1 MQHLSGN
8 WADVLAWVTI
18 LAGLV
23 ACAGLIVRLGEPR
36 QPAPCVALTDTVVDA
51 PEAEGS
57 RRLGPEREWA
67 LVVRLATQ
75 GLDRS
80 STLATL
86 HADAARKIAA
96 AEHAFDRLVADY
108 ASLCGPSAASAAALQ
123 NGLATTPRKAL
134 RTPPRSSAEHRSLA
148 A

>member
-8 WADVLAWVTI
+8 WADVLVWVII
-18 LAGLV
+18 LTGLV
-23 ACAGLIVRLGEPR
+23 ACAGFIVRLGEPR
-36 QPAPCVALTDTVVDA
+36 QPAPPIAATDTVVDQ

-57 RRLGPEREWA
+57 RRLGPDREWA
-67 LVVRLATQ
+67 LIVRHATQ

-80 STLATL
+80 STLTTL

-108 ASLCGPSAASAAALQ
+108 ASLCRPSVASAAALQ
-123 NGLATTPRKAL
+123 HRLATTPRRSP
-134 RTPPRSSAEHRSLA
+134 RTPRSPAEHRPLA

>member
-8 WADVLAWVTI
+8 WADVLAWVAI

-23 ACAGLIVRLGEPR
+23 ACAGFIVRLGEPR
-36 QPAPCVALTDTVVDA
+36 EPAPPIAATDTAVEE
-51 PEAEGS
+51 PEVEGS

-67 LVVRLATQ
+67 LIVRHAAQ

-86 HADAARKIAA
+86 HSDAARKIAA

-108 ASLCGPSAASAAALQ
+108 ASLCPASAASAAALQ
-123 NGLATTPRKAL
+123 HRLATTPRRSP
-134 RTPPRSSAEHRSLA
+134 RTPGSPAEHRPLA

>member
-8 WADVLAWVTI
+8 WADVLAWVVI

-23 ACAGLIVRLGEPR
+23 ACAGFIVRLGEPR
-36 QPAPCVALTDTVVDA
+36 QAVPPIATTDTVVDQ
-51 PEAEGS
+51 PEADAS

-67 LVVRLATQ
+67 LIVHHATR

-80 STLATL
+80 SSLATL

-96 AEHAFDRLVADY
+96 AEHGFDRLAADF
-108 ASLCGPSAASAAALQ
+108 ASLCQPSAASAAALQ
-123 NGLATTPRKAL
+123 HRLATTPGKSP
-134 RTPPRSSAEHRSLA
+134 RTPQGPAERPPLA